1 MDTHLLAITG
11 FVDGSRD
18 CKPDAAK
25 KKKEKNSND
34 SSEHESSLLERG
46 KGSEVPPA
54 SAKRAGGT

>member
-25 KKKEKNSND
+25 KKKKQNMAKAQKKKLPKVLSQKPQKKKLKKQKAR
-34 SSEHESSLLERG
+34 SL
-46 KGSEVPPA
+46 
-54 SAKRAGGT
+54 